1 LPSQRSGELINRPSD
16 EQAQMIKTLA
26 ALSAAYEVV
35 AACFDNGA
43 SPLGCAKPIAQRLIR
58 ASGSR
63 QKLVISGQKFA
74 FPRSSRS
81 TGAADLTSASASV
94 ARPAVIAAELRW
106 GAEVVLN
113 GRILAQRRTGRSS
126 RRRPG
131 SARNVRLYLLAR
143 RLRGARDTCDSC
155 ATSCRT
161 HSRVGAGVELRTF

>member
-1 LPSQRSGELINRPSD
+1 
-16 EQAQMIKTLA
+16 MIKTLA
-26 ALSAAYEVV
+26 ALSAAYKVV
-35 AACFDNGA
+35 AACFDDDA
-43 SPLGCAKPIAQRLIR
+43 RPLGCAKPVAQRLIR

-81 TGAADLTSASASV
+81 PGAGDLTSAGASV
-94 ARPAVIAAELRW
+94 ARPAVIAAELRR

-113 GRILAQRRTGRSS
+113 GRILAQHRTGRSS

-143 RLRGARDTCDSC
+143 RLRGARDTCESC

-161 HSRVGAGVELRTF
+161 HSPVGAGVELRMFQSDGMSQSLAAFTSENIQ